1 MTILCT
7 FLMAVTSL
15 LQQPDCWYITATDL
29 VDAKAPSFETY
40 RVIREQVAFPKLNL
54 ASNPIGRK
62 YRTVLRLAIK
72 EGPNYAGHYRLVYWG
87 CGTSCAM
94 FAIVNLKTGRV
105 ITPEDFSEV
114 VGVRFY
120 TDEFLPNTD
129 SDGWGFRHKADSK
142 LLVVTGALLS
152 ETESKEG
159 AFYFVLKDE
168 QLRLIYST
176 VVRKDCKRAGAVQ

>member
-1 MTILCT
+1 
-7 FLMAVTSL
+7 
-15 LQQPDCWYITATDL
+15 
-29 VDAKAPSFETY
+29 
-40 RVIREQVAFPKLNL
+40 
-54 ASNPIGRK
+54 
-62 YRTVLRLAIK
+62 
-72 EGPNYAGHYRLVYWG
+72 
-87 CGTSCAM
+87 M